1 MLTIMFF
8 LSLANQSFEPSFYFL
23 KDANFARS
31 SETRAWF
38 SGMPISFDP
47 FPKKMRLEAL
57 EQVVGHDVVFYI
69 SGLPTRDHSLAAN
82 VDEKADFFREF
93 FSIKYEHKRVGP
105 TQEEIDYL
113 NGCASMLFF
122 P

>member
-1 MLTIMFF
+1 
-8 LSLANQSFEPSFYFL
+8 
-23 KDANFARS
+23 
-31 SETRAWF
+31 
-38 SGMPISFDP
+38 
-47 FPKKMRLEAL
+47 
-57 EQVVGHDVVFYI
+57 VVGHDVVFYI